1 MRDDREKFYPGN
13 FQVSGFDFPA
23 PSEKDTMSDKTTN
36 KLPKLNAKAKPQCI
50 AKAGIELA
58 DGTRYE
64 QGASVPASVLNDAP
78 WLSEYLE
85 TASEKEGE

>member
-1 MRDDREKFYPGN
+1 
-13 FQVSGFDFPA
+13 
-23 PSEKDTMSDKTTN
+23 MSDKTTN
-36 KLPKLNAKAKPQCI
+36 KLPKLNAKADPQYI
-50 AKAGIELA
+50 ATAGIELA

-64 QGASVPASVLNDAP
+64 KGARVPASVLSVAP